1 MIFKNVYFIT
11 GNAYAG
17 KSTMVHLLAQRC
29 DGIECGENY
38 HNSLLEGLD
47 KEEFPCLTYTRDLQD
62 WHDFVRRTPQEYSD
76 WIDGAAKECEVLE
89 LQILKEL
96 CEKNPDKKIFVDTN
110 ISLETLR
117 QIAEKN
123 HVLIMLAPPETSVK
137 RFFERPDKEKQFIY
151 QLLMEEPDPQA
162 ALENYRQTLML
173 INSQENYNEYY
184 NSGFNVI
191 LRDEALGV
199 EGTFARVEK
208 LFGLV

>member
-62 WHDFVRRTPQEYSD
+62 WQDFVRRTPQEYSD

-89 LQILKEL
+89 
-96 CEKNPDKKIFVDTN
+96 
-110 ISLETLR
+110 
-117 QIAEKN
+117 
-123 HVLIMLAPPETSVK
+123 
-137 RFFERPDKEKQFIY
+137 
-151 QLLMEEPDPQA
+151 
-162 ALENYRQTLML
+162 
-173 INSQENYNEYY
+173 
-184 NSGFNVI
+184 
-191 LRDEALGV
+191 
-199 EGTFARVEK
+199 
-208 LFGLV
+208 